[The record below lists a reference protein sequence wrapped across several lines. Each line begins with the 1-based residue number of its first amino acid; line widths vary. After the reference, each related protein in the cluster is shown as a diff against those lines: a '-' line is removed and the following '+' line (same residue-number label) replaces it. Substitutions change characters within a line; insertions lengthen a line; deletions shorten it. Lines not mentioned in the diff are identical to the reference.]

1 LAFRSFA
8 INTNPEREGEKGET
22 ASDPED
28 KPKDKEQLYGDPGEV
43 KEEGYKETKIGEDG
57 KATTQR
63 HNTDHNAPKQ
73 HSNPHDH
80 EITWDGDRP
89 IYSKPINYRNG
100 SVPEIK

>member
-63 HNTDHNAPKQ
+63 QIQIIMLLNSIQIHMIMRLLGMAIDQFIANQ
-73 HSNPHDH
+73 
-80 EITWDGDRP
+80 
-89 IYSKPINYRNG
+89 
-100 SVPEIK
+100 